1 LLCDLYSDYRILTAT
16 KLFISQAGIVF
27 KISHATSSRG
37 TMSLRKIMYLV
48 NPISGTAKK
57 DLLIENIKKQTA
69 ARGINHEVAYTTPTG
84 NYTLHKEKIIEE
96 RFTDVVIV
104 GGDGT
109 VNQVVNNFRDIS
121 YLQYGIIPLGSGNGL
136 AYAAGIPKKPLQA
149 LNLVFDGTAK
159 WTDAFTINN
168 HFSCML
174 SGIGFD
180 AKVAH
185 DFAAKASRGLFTYT
199 QQSLINF
206 FKAQP
211 YQFEV
216 IIDGFSFFTDAYFI
230 SIANSNQFGNNVTI
244 APQASLNDGLLD
256 IVVVQKMHK
265 ARLPFAV
272 LQQVRGNNKL
282 QQLVED
288 MSQKNILYFQAPCI
302 LIRNLKHAPFHI
314 DGEPVETSDVFKAA
328 IIKDC
333 FKLIQP

>member
-1 LLCDLYSDYRILTAT
+1 
-16 KLFISQAGIVF
+16 
-27 KISHATSSRG
+27 
-37 TMSLRKIMYLV
+37 MNPRKIMYLV
-48 NPISGTAKK
+48 NPISGTGKK
-57 DLLIENIKKQTA
+57 ELLVNNIKKQTT
-69 ARGINHEVAYTTPTG
+69 ARGIAYEVAYTTASG
-84 NYTLHKEKIIEE
+84 NYTLHKEKIVEE
-96 RFTDVVIV
+96 HFTDVVII

-109 VNQVVNNFRDIS
+109 VNQVVNNFRDIPD
-121 YLQYGIIPLGSGNGL
+121 LQFGIIPLGSGNGL

-149 LNLVFDGTAK
+149 LHLIFDGTAK
-159 WTDAFTINN
+159 YTDAFTINN
-168 HFSCML
+168 YFSCML

-185 DFAAKASRGLFTYT
+185 DFAASASRGLFTYT

-256 IVVVQKMHK
+256 IVIVQKMHK

-272 LQQVRGNNKL
+272 LQQIRGNNKL
-282 QQLVED
+282 QQMVED
-288 MSQKNILYFQAPCI
+288 MSKKNILYFQSPCI
-302 LIRNLKHAPFHI
+302 TIRNLKHAPFHI
-314 DGEPVETSDVFKAA
+314 DGEPTETSEEFKAS
-328 IIKDC
+328 IIKNC